1 MKCITSLHLFSPI
14 SFADTK
20 RSKRRKPPA
29 DFCPHPTTNQKSRQI
44 RHSLHVKRTCFT
56 QYHITD
62 RAALPHHLS
71 TGAVISLSLKFLP
84 CFWGLCA
91 QIYPSNT
98 ADTVAIRQTMM
109 ALYSTLTNEKVN
121 GSKKSK
127 VPVALFIPLC
137 TAANCPRRKNPTMR
151 LVPFI
156 TAIRI
161 IHHKSQIGIASVG
174 SSFIMA
180 VAANIKSATVSNFAP
195 NALADRKCR
204 ATAPSAISVSPQ
216 SR

>member
-71 TGAVISLSLKFLP
+71 TGAVISLSLKLLSY
-84 CFWGLCA
+84 FWGLCA

-98 ADTVAIRQTMM
+98 ADTVAIKQTIT

-127 VPVALFIPLC
+127 APVALFILVC
-137 TAANCPRRKNPTMR
+137 TAANCLRRKNSTMR
-151 LVPFI
+151 LMP
-156 TAIRI
+156 
-161 IHHKSQIGIASVG
+161 
-174 SSFIMA
+174 
-180 VAANIKSATVSNFAP
+180 
-195 NALADRKCR
+195 LAY
-204 ATAPSAISVSPQ
+204 
-216 SR
+216 